1 MSLTI
6 CLKLIPQTSYL
17 TPKMLQLLNPLW
29 LWAMAAISIPVLI
42 HLWHIKTGKTLKIG
56 SIALLGESARQS
68 SRSFRINDWLLLLL
82 RCLLL
87 VLLSL
92 LLTQPYWQ
100 KQAQQTKA
108 KGWVLVEKEPV
119 KEVYAHFKLQIDSLL
134 KAGYALY
141 QLDTSFKAINLQEV
155 LNDTSRTAKINVKPR
170 SYWPLLTLLEKQ
182 IPQKT
187 PVYLFT
193 SNQLQHFKGIKPAL
207 NLDLRWKTYTP
218 EDSVST
224 WIETAFLN
232 PRDSIRLVLGE
243 SKPAH
248 TSFSTINLQSTDRG
262 NSRFNVSFKEGKP
275 VVSLKN
281 NPQVPVLVD
290 TSTLKIT
297 VYQNQFPVDAAYL
310 NAALQ
315 SVKRFTGRKM
325 KINLANNFSQIPSNQ
340 NWVFWLSSQTFPLNS
355 SKLALG
361 GNVFEYENGKTQ
373 SINSWII
380 GENFD
385 DPINLYQQILPD
397 KRSIANN
404 QTVWQNGFGEPILN
418 LQNFGNK
425 NLYRFYNRF
434 NPAWNDLVWSSD
446 FPKLI
451 LNLILKS
458 YPQRNFEAFDKRTIT
473 ANQQQIETV
482 TNENVAKQINQPK
495 DSTDLKHAF
504 WIALL
509 IVFLLERI
517 VALRSKKELNYA

>member
-1 MSLTI
+1 M
-6 CLKLIPQTSYL
+6 
-17 TPKMLQLLNPLW
+17 QLLNPLW

-87 VLLSL
+87 ILLAL

-100 KQAQQTKA
+100 KQAQQTKT
-108 KGWVLVEKEPV
+108 KGWVLVEKGPI
-119 KEVYAHFKLQIDSLL
+119 KEVYAHFKPQMDSLL
-134 KAGYALY
+134 KAGYTLH
-141 QLDTSFKAINLQEV
+141 QLDTSFKAINLQQV
-155 LNDTSRTAKINVKPR
+155 LNDTVKTLTINTKPR
-170 SYWPLLTLLEKQ
+170 SYWPLLVLLEQQ

-187 PVYLFT
+187 PTYLFT
-193 SNQLQHFKGIKPAL
+193 FNQLQHFQGVKPAL

-218 EDSVST
+218 ADSVST
-224 WIETAFLN
+224 WIQNAYFTSK
-232 PRDSIRLVLGE
+232 DSIRIIVGE

-248 TSFSTINLQSTDRG
+248 TSFSTINLQSADRG
-262 NSRFNVSFKEGKP
+262 NSRFNVSFEEGKP

-281 NPQVPVLVD
+281 KPRNLVLVD

-297 VYQNQFPVDAAYL
+297 IYQNQFPVDAAYL
-310 NAALQ
+310 NASLQ
-315 SVKRFTGRKM
+315 SVKKFTGRKM

-340 NWVFWLSSQTFPLNS
+340 NWIFWLSNQNFPLNS
-355 SKLALG
+355 SKLVSG
-361 GNVFEYENGKTQ
+361 GSLFQYENGKTQ
-373 SINSWII
+373 SINSWIND
-380 GENFD
+380 ENVN

-397 KRSIANN
+397 KRSIATTEN
-404 QTVWQNGFGEPILN
+404 VWQNGFGEPVLSS
-418 LQNFGNK
+418 QNFGNK
-425 NLYRFYNRF
+425 NIYHFYNRF

-458 YPQRNFEAFDKRTIT
+458 YPQQNFEAFDKRTIA
-473 ANQQQIETV
+473 ANQQQIETA
-482 TNENVAKQINQPK
+482 TNENPAKQINQPK
-495 DSTDLKHAF
+495 DLTDLKHAF

-517 VALRSKKELNYA
+517 VALRPKKEINYA